1 MPLTLTMT
9 EGVLP
14 KGTEKATFV
23 KLCQAM
29 LKWHGLT
36 DNPVMTPNV
45 IGSIHGLTA
54 RTKRSPVSNQPP
66 SSSSSGLSPRSPSPI
81 AKYKPATSPRPP
93 KSFIKPQ
100 AGANPKPR
108 SGATCCTP
116 STAAGASPAKPSP
129 TPS

>member
-36 DNPVMTPNV
+36 DKPVMTPNV
-45 IGSIHGLTA
+45 VAGQALSNAELGAAVAQAA
-54 RTKRSPVSNQPP
+54 RS
-66 SSSSSGLSPRSPSPI
+66 
-81 AKYKPATSPRPP
+81 
-93 KSFIKPQ
+93 
-100 AGANPKPR
+100 AN
-108 SGATCCTP
+108 G
-116 STAAGASPAKPSP
+116 
-129 TPS
+129 